1 MLNCEQKKRI
11 PFKEN
16 FKKNFQ
22 DIIFCLVI
30 LIYPTVQFIVFY
42 LGVNLNTIALSFKSF
57 DPESGVYSWA
67 GFSKFSTAFYNI
79 FHNIDSLGT
88 AIGNSV
94 LYQLVAIFVGMTLS
108 MLFAYYIYLKK
119 PLAGFFKSMLFM
131 PAVVSSIVLTLI
143 FRIFTDSFYSEIATK
158 ITGYEVQGLL
168 SSSGTQKATIFFYN
182 IFFGFGTAVLLYSGA
197 MSGTNESVMEYA
209 DIDGANYMQKFFY
222 VLFPMIFPTF
232 ITFMVMHISDT
243 FMNQMFL
250 LGFYSDAAPYRLQ
263 TIGYFL
269 YVKTLSAGL
278 GEYPLLA
285 TYGLIFTLV
294 TMPVVFL
301 VKHLLEKYGPNAY

>member
-1 MLNCEQKKRI
+1 MLNCEQKKKI

-42 LGVNLNTIALSFKSF
+42 LGVNLNTIALSFQGF

-67 GFSKFSTAFYNI
+67 GFSNFSKAFYNI
-79 FHNIDSLGT
+79 FHVESFGM

-119 PLAGFFKSMLFM
+119 PMAGFFKSMLFM

-143 FRIFTDSFYSEIATK
+143 FRIFVDSFYSEVATA
-158 ITGYEVQGLL
+158 ITGSDVPGLL
-168 SSSGTQKATIFFYN
+168 SSRSTQKATIFFYN

-250 LGFYSDAAPYRLQ
+250 LGFYSDAAPYHLQ
-263 TIGYFL
+263 TFGYFL
-269 YVKTLSAGL
+269 YANTLNASL
-278 GEYPLLA
+278 GDYPILA